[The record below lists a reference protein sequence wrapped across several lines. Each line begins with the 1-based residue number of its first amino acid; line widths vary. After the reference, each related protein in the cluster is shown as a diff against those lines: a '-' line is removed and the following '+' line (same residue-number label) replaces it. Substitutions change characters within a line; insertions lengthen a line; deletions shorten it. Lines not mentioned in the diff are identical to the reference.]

1 MPHETPL
8 IATIV
13 MGLVLAYVGGFLA
26 SKLRLPTL
34 VGYLLAGIAVGPFT
48 PGFVADAALAGQLAE
63 IGVILLMFGVG
74 LHFSI
79 GDLLEVRWIALPGAL
94 GQIAIAVAA
103 CVGLATLWD
112 WPAGAGVLLGL
123 ALSVASTVVLLR
135 ILEERRLLD
144 SDEGRLAVGWLI
156 VQDLVMVL
164 AIVLLPAFAHMSGG
178 TTTAEPDP
186 AAAGGMTAGLALT
199 VGKIAM
205 FIVSV
210 LVVGKRLVPWL
221 LAQTARTGSREL
233 FTLSVLAVALGIAF
247 GSADLFGVSFA
258 LGAFFAGVVLSESD
272 FSHQAAADSLP
283 FRDAFAVLFFV
294 SVGMLFD
301 PSILLRQP
309 LNIAAILLVIML
321 VKSLPAIM
329 VMLAFRLPVEMALT
343 VAAGLAQIGEFS
355 FILAGLGV
363 TFGLLP
369 PEGEDLILAGA
380 LLSITLNPLVLA
392 AVGPVAGWIRSRS
405 AMRGRQGQPTTAPAP
420 PGASLRDH
428 AVIVGF
434 GRVGSAIGRA
444 LEAWDLPFVAIEQDR
459 RLVERLRA
467 RGVPVL
473 SGDASAPG
481 LLAEAGID
489 RARLLI
495 IASPDGYQARRI
507 LELARQVAPKIDT
520 VVRTHSEAEMAYLLS
535 QGVGLVVQGE
545 REIAL
550 GMTGYALRSLGL
562 SEGEARMFVQS
573 SRGYD
578 DAGIPSQVPD
588 EGVPELRSRR
598 DQNEEL

>member
-26 SKLRLPTL
+26 TKLRLPSL

-79 GDLLEVRWIALPGAL
+79 GDLLAVRWIALPGAL
-94 GQIAIAVAA
+94 AQIAIAVAA
-103 CVGLATLWD
+103 CVGLAALWD
-112 WPAGAGVLLGL
+112 WPTGAGVLLGL

-164 AIVLLPAFAHMSGG
+164 AIVLLPVFAHISGSA
-178 TTTAEPDP
+178 TAGPPDSG
-186 AAAGGMTAGLALT
+186 AAGGMAAGLGLT

-205 FIVSV
+205 FIVSI

-247 GSADLFGVSFA
+247 GSAELFGVSFA

-301 PSILLRQP
+301 PSILLQQP
-309 LNIAAILLVIML
+309 LNIAAVLLVIVF
-321 VKSLPAIM
+321 VKSLPAII

-392 AVGPVAGWIRSRS
+392 AVGPVADWLRRRS
-405 AMRGRQGQPTTAPAP
+405 
-420 PGASLRDH
+420 
-428 AVIVGF
+428 
-434 GRVGSAIGRA
+434 GRA
-444 LEAWDLPFVAIEQDR
+444 RASGRADDNARAARRIAPGPRRDR
-459 RLVERLRA
+459 RFRARRQCDRPRAGSVGPALCRDRAGPSARRKAARPGHTGPERRRLRA
-467 RGVPVL
+467 RP
-473 SGDASAPG
+473 
-481 LLAEAGID
+481 
-489 RARLLI
+489 
-495 IASPDGYQARRI
+495 ARRRRHRSCATADHRFPRRI
-507 LELARQVAPKIDT
+507 SGAAHPRACPSG
-520 VVRTHSEAEMAYLLS
+520 RAEDRHGGSNA
-535 QGVGLVVQGE
+535 
-545 REIAL
+545 
-550 GMTGYALRSLGL
+550 
-562 SEGEARMFVQS
+562 
-573 SRGYD
+573 
-578 DAGIPSQVPD
+578 
-588 EGVPELRSRR
+588 
-598 DQNEEL
+598 